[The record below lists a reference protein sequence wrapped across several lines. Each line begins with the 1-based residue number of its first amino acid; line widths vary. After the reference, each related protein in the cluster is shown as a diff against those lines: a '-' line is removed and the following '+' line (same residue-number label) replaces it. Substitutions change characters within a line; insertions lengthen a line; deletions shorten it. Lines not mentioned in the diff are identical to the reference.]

1 MRVLLLETRALLVCS
16 IAVFVD
22 TLLYYM
28 IVPLVPEL
36 AERISLSQFQVGA
49 LFGSYA
55 LCLIGGTYVA
65 GRMHFRT
72 GQRVVMMTAIVA
84 LGVATLLFATTENF
98 VVLLAAR
105 CVQGVAAA
113 FTWVLG
119 LALVMTYYP
128 EAKRGMALG
137 IAVSVAN
144 AGYLLGPP
152 VGGLLG
158 ERLGYSAPF
167 ILGVFLVVL
176 DGLARYF
183 LLPETEAR
191 KEEYDITWRS
201 LLRDHSVKLLAYSS
215 ALVGATYAMFDVALP
230 LRLHEAFRASPQEI
244 GLVFAALAIT
254 FVVSSPP
261 IGKLSDRF
269 GYLRVLG
276 VGYLLVA
283 LILVAPLLVSNLW
296 QMGAVLIFV
305 GLFSNFVFAPCQP
318 GMAKVIDARGSAH
331 YAVGV
336 SLLSVSYSI
345 GMMVGAYAG
354 SLVVEHFGF
363 EVAIAGTVALYLA
376 GAGWGL
382 LLARRGIQRLL

>member
-1 MRVLLLETRALLVCS
+1 VPVLSIQTRALLVCS

-65 GRMHFRT
+65 GRMHFRS
-72 GQRVVMMTAIVA
+72 GQRLVMMTAIFA
-84 LGVATLLFATTENF
+84 LGVATLLFATSENF
-98 VVLLAAR
+98 VVLVAAR
-105 CVQGVAAA
+105 CVQGIAAA

-128 EAKRGMALG
+128 EAKRGVALG

-167 ILGVFLVVL
+167 ILGVFLVVI
-176 DGLARYF
+176 DGFARYF
-183 LLPETEAR
+183 LLPETQAR

-201 LLRDHSVKLLAYSS
+201 LLSDPAVKLLAYSS
-215 ALVGATYAMFDVALP
+215 ALVGATYAMLDVALP
-230 LRLHEAFRASPQEI
+230 LRLHDAFLASPQEI

-296 QMGAVLIFV
+296 QMGAVLVFV

-318 GMAKVIDARGSAH
+318 GMAKVIDARGSVH

-354 SLVVEHFGF
+354 SLIVEYFGF
-363 EVAIAGTVALYLA
+363 EFAIIGTVALYVVG
-376 GAGWGL
+376 GAWGGL
-382 LLARRGIQRLL
+382 LVRSGAQRPL